1 MDNTP
6 NYNKNS
12 YPGFDTMNQYIGVE
26 TPLDNMFHEKD
37 KISDNPMDKNWGGVG
52 YSQEMVD
59 SGKYDMDAR
68 KQSGLF

>member
-1 MDNTP
+1 
-6 NYNKNS
+6 
-12 YPGFDTMNQYIGVE
+12 MNQYIGVE